1 MIQMMWPILLAVGAD
16 LFYQICAKSMPGS
29 LNPYAGLVITYGVGA
44 VVCFIIYEI
53 SSKGGNIVNEWH
65 NVNWT
70 IFILGIAIVGLELG
84 SIFMYRVGWNV
95 NTGYIV
101 KSIILATALVFV
113 GYFLFKESITWSKVA
128 GIAVCMVGLYLINR

>member
-1 MIQMMWPILLAVGAD
+1 MLQMMWPILLAVGAD
-16 LFYQICAKSMPGS
+16 VFYQICAKSMPGT

-44 VVCFIIYEI
+44 VVCFIIYEV
-53 SSKGGNIVNEWH
+53 SSRGGNIISEWH

-70 IFILGIAIVGLELG
+70 VFILGIAIVGLELG

-113 GYFLFKESITWSKVA
+113 GYFLFKESITWSKIA
-128 GIAVCMVGLYLINR
+128 GIVVCVAGLYLINR